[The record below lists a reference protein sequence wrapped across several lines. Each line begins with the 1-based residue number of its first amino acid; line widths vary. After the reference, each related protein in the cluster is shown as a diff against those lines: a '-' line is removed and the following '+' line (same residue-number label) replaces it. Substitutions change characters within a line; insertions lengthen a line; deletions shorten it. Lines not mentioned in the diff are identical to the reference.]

1 MLRHEAWQ
9 HLSIDR
15 ILQRRPRGTRLG
27 CASGSIMYCL
37 GVYLIYNM
45 YMYYIYIY
53 MYLNI
58 QIYNRS
64 ARRGRTSCRCSCSH
78 DS

>member
-27 CASGSIMYCL
+27 CASRSIMYCS

-45 YMYYIYIY
+45 YMYYIY
-53 MYLNI
+53 MYLYM